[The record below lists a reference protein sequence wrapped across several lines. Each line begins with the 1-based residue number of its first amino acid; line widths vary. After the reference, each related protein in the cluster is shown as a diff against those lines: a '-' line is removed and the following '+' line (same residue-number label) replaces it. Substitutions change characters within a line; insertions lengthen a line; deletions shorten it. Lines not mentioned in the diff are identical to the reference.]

1 MKSVAFLLFLISSF
15 SGFSQKQGLQGQVF
29 WVSGNQMPG
38 PESVLSPNQG
48 AIREVLIYELTA
60 VSDATQVGPFFRD
73 IKTRLVISTQSKPN
87 GSFKVKLPIGSY
99 SVFTKERNG
108 LYANLFDENGNI
120 NPVVIKPGKYAW
132 KTITID
138 YDAAY

>member
-1 MKSVAFLLFLISSF
+1 MKSVFLFLILLSSLA
-15 SGFSQKQGLQGQVF
+15 SYSQKQGLYGQVF
-29 WVSGNQMPG
+29 WVSGSQMPG

-48 AIREVLIYELTA
+48 AVREILVYELTSFKD
-60 VSDATQVGPFFRD
+60 VTQVGPFFRD
-73 IKTRLVISTQSKPN
+73 IKTRMVASTLSKAD
-87 GSFKVKLPIGSY
+87 GTYKVKLPPGAY

-108 LYANLFDENGNI
+108 LYANLFDEKTNI
-120 NPVVIKPGKYAW
+120 NPIVVKSGQYAW

>member
-1 MKSVAFLLFLISSF
+1 MKFAFCLLLIVSSLSV
-15 SGFSQKQGLQGQVF
+15 FSQKQGLEGQVF

-38 PESVLSPNQG
+38 PEAVLSPNQG
-48 AIREVLIYELTA
+48 AIREVMIYELTT

-73 IKTRLVISTQSKPN
+73 IKTRLVVCVQSKAD
-87 GSFKVKLPIGSY
+87 GKFRVKLPEGTY

-108 LYANLFDENGNI
+108 LYANLFDEKGNI
-120 NPVVIKPGKYAW
+120 NPVVIKPGQFAW